1 MCACRGG
8 RGVCEALGVGGG
20 RTGKEGRG
28 VGLGERVRV
37 ASPRAVGP
45 RSARPFPRAP
55 RLASPLLSAPPL
67 APGWGGG
74 GLARPRAEGGSPG
87 GSRLLGAGGASR
99 SWKRVFCLLLS
110 IPRAWSCR
118 FQEEELRGTSRGSG
132 ATRGARLSS
141 APSLLA
147 LPRLPW
153 LWRSLERLLRTGGRE
168 GSWPQSRWTPLQ
180 TPELP
185 AAACFAATTLEEGA
199 WEGKT
204 LLSFFLSSCGPPWKH

>member
-1 MCACRGG
+1 M
-8 RGVCEALGVGGG
+8 
-20 RTGKEGRG
+20 
-28 VGLGERVRV
+28 
-37 ASPRAVGP
+37 RAVGDGA
-45 RSARPFPRAP
+45 SARRLELGAAGRERRGAGWGWGSELEWRARGPLVRRARAP
-55 RLASPLLSAPPL
+55 SPGRPASLPLLLAPLL
-67 APGWGGG
+67 APGCGG
-74 GLARPRAEGGSPG
+74 GLARPRAEGGTAG
-87 GSRLLGAGGASR
+87 GSWVLGAGGASR

-118 FQEEELRGTSRGSG
+118 FQEEELRGTSLGSG

-204 LLSFFLSSCGPPWKH
+204 LLSFFLSCGPPWKH